1 MDTRAGTSGGRVLG
15 LIPARAGSVRLP
27 GKNMRPMAGRPML
40 GWTLAAAK
48 ATRGLDRLAVT
59 TDDAAVAALARAEG
73 VEVVERPT
81 ALADAQASV
90 IDAIDHASTALGG
103 GFDWVVLLQPTSPL
117 RLPEDIE
124 GALRL
129 ALERDTTVVSVS
141 PLDKPAAFHGRI
153 DAEGRYRPAAEA
165 EGLMAL
171 NGAVYVARLDRLLRD
186 RTFQTPDAL
195 AYLMP
200 AERAWDVD
208 TLEEFAACE
217 AVLRLRS
224 SPPGRRQRV

>member
-1 MDTRAGTSGGRVLG
+1 MDTQAGKSGGRVLG

-48 ATRGLDRLAVT
+48 AAVRLDHLAVT
-59 TDDAAVAALARAEG
+59 TDDADVAALARAEG
-73 VEVVERPT
+73 FEVVNRPT

-90 IDAIDHASTALGG
+90 VDAIDHASTALGG
-103 GFDWVVLLQPTSPL
+103 GFDWVALLQPTSPL
-117 RLPEDIE
+117 RLAQDID
-124 GALRL
+124 GAVEL
-129 ALERDTTVVSVS
+129 ALAQDATVVSVS
-141 PLDKPAAFHGRI
+141 PLAKPSAFHGRI
-153 DAEGRYRPAAEA
+153 QADGRYRPAPEA
-165 EGLMAL
+165 EGLTAL
-171 NGAVYVARLDRLLRD
+171 NGAVYVSRLAPLLRD

-195 AYLMP
+195 AYIMP

-217 AVLRLRS
+217 AVLRLR
-224 SPPGRRQRV
+224 